1 MKGKV
6 KVVKLV
12 MTKLRGK
19 KADYIVHLA
28 CGHIVNRHCRID
40 PPLQN
45 TACEV
50 CDKKNRP
57 ARTPHA

>member
-50 CDKKNRP
+50 CDKKK
-57 ARTPHA
+57 